1 MRGQPVAEIKLTFDA
16 ADDYERF
23 MGRWSRAI
31 GERFLAWLAPPP
43 RAQWLDVGCGTG
55 AFSDLIRQRGAPK
68 SLTGIDPS
76 AAQVEFARKQLP
88 GATFEV
94 GDAAALPYDDARFDI
109 VASALVIHFIPDRT
123 KAFAEMHR
131 VLRSGGL
138 VGGYTWKRTATTDH
152 AAYAPMLH
160 GTEHIGGTAL
170 RSPVVPEGSLEGM
183 RASLTAAGFADVTA
197 TEIEVTQSFRDFD
210 EYWEIQTLPFS
221 PSGKTVA
228 QLDDAQRARL
238 RDHMRATL
246 PTARDGSISYAAT
259 AIAGKAR
266 KP

>member
-1 MRGQPVAEIKLTFDA
+1 
-16 ADDYERF
+16 
-23 MGRWSRAI
+23 
-31 GERFLAWLAPPP
+31 
-43 RAQWLDVGCGTG
+43 
-55 AFSDLIRQRGAPK
+55 
-68 SLTGIDPS
+68 
-76 AAQVEFARKQLP
+76 
-88 GATFEV
+88 
-94 GDAAALPYDDARFDI
+94 
-109 VASALVIHFIPDRT
+109 
-123 KAFAEMHR
+123 
-131 VLRSGGL
+131 
-138 VGGYTWKRTATTDH
+138 
-152 AAYAPMLH
+152 MLH

-183 RASLTAAGFADVTA
+183 RASLAAAGFADVAA

-228 QLDDAQRARL
+228 QLDDTQRARL
-238 RDHMRATL
+238 RAHMRATL